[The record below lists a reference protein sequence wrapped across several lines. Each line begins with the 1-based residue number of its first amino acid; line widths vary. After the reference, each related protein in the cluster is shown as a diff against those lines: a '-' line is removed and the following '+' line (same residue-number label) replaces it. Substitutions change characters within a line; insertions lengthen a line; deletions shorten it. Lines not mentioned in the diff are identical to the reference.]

1 MDVVLHKQFAKDVL
15 DYDKDEM
22 DTSTYEKFNTWIH
35 ALLLDPSEYT
45 TV

>member
-1 MDVVLHKQFAKDVL
+1 MDVVLHEHFATNILDCHKDV
-15 DYDKDEM
+15 M
-22 DTSTYEKFNTWIH
+22 DTSTYEKFNAWIH

>member
-1 MDVVLHKQFAKDVL
+1 MDVVLHEHFVQNIL
-15 DYDKDEM
+15 DSDKEM